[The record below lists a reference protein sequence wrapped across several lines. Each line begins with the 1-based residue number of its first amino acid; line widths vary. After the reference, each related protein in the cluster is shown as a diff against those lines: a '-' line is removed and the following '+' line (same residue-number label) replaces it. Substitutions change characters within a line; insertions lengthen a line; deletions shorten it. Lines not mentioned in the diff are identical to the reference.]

1 MKEAQSNYNIAIK
14 DLVTVGISPL
24 ELVTIETAKKV
35 GVFLVI
41 LAETCAKVQES
52 AIDSNFRISVLFLEQ
67 NHQIRLHFIVL

>member
-14 DLVTVGISPL
+14 DLVYRPGISPL

-35 GVFLVI
+35 GEV

-52 AIDSNFRISVLFLEQ
+52 AIDSNFRISSFISEQ
-67 NHQIRLHFIVL
+67 TIRYAFIL